1 MEEKKETVDKKKKK
15 KRVVNVAG
23 LNINYPLEKL
33 KLKELDKYSITSTK
47 ILQLSSSQRQWIDNL
62 MNALMDR
69 VIICYDQA
77 KAYSDKNEQIDDNCK
92 EQKFILGFSFIIKSL
107 TSLV

>member
-1 MEEKKETVDKKKKK
+1 
-15 KRVVNVAG
+15 
-23 LNINYPLEKL
+23 
-33 KLKELDKYSITSTK
+33 
-47 ILQLSSSQRQWIDNL
+47 

-77 KAYSDKNEQIDDNCK
+77 KAYSEKNEHIDDNCK

>member
-1 MEEKKETVDKKKKK
+1 M
-15 KRVVNVAG
+15 AG

-77 KAYSDKNEQIDDNCK
+77 KAYSEKNE
-92 EQKFILGFSFIIKSL
+92 
-107 TSLV
+107 